1 MKKFNILCLFCLICL
16 SISGQV
22 VLNGTNF
29 SKVEKSE
36 KKTIYTY
43 EKDTIYIS
51 KKGSPYV
58 WKTSKKTGKKYKKY
72 LPKDILTKMKI
83 N

>member
-1 MKKFNILCLFCLICL
+1 MFVLL

-22 VLNGTNF
+22 VLNGT
-29 SKVEKSE
+29 SKVEKTD

-72 LPKDILTKMKI
+72 LPKDILTKIKI

>member
-16 SISGQV
+16 FISGQV

-29 SKVEKSE
+29 SKVED

-58 WKTSKKTGKKYKKY
+58 WKTSKKTGKNIKNIFLKKF
-72 LPKDILTKMKI
+72 
-83 N
+83 